1 MDRRKTVLISLLVL
15 VAGGAITWLIF
26 ATEPEAERSGAVRE
40 SAMLVDVVEAERGT
54 FQPTIRAMGTVE
66 PARDITLA
74 PRVGGQV
81 VRLSDAFTPG
91 GYVRQGEV
99 LLRIDPADY
108 EIALAQRRGDLAQAR
123 TDLEIELGRQDVAR
137 QDYQLLRDTIPTDD
151 RSLVLRVPQLEA
163 ARSRVEAAEAMV
175 EQAELDLERTTI
187 RAPFDA
193 HVLTRTANVGSQV
206 APGDPLGRLVGVDT
220 YWVVATVPQSRL
232 RWLTFPS
239 DGEPPSPVRI
249 RNRTAWAE
257 GEERTGTL
265 HRLIGALEGG
275 TRLARVIVDVP
286 DPAAVGAETDGPP
299 LMIGSFVETLIQT
312 RPLED
317 VIRLDRDY
325 VRDDDTVWVM
335 DEGVLRIRSV
345 EIVLRDADFAYIAS
359 GLEPGARV
367 VTTDLSTVVDGAAL
381 RTAGDSASP

>member
-15 VAGGAITWLIF
+15 VAGGVVTWLIF

-40 SAMLVDVVEAERGT
+40 SAMLVDVIEAERGT

-91 GYVRQGEV
+91 GFVREGQV
-99 LLRIDPADY
+99 LLQIDPADY
-108 EIALAQRRGDLAQAR
+108 EIALAQRRGDLAQVR

-137 QDYQLLRDTIPTDD
+137 QDYQLLRDTVPADD

-193 HVLTRTANVGSQV
+193 HVLTRAANVGSQV

-232 RWLTFPS
+232 RWLTFPD

-265 HRLIGALEGG
+265 HRLVGALEGG

-286 DPAAVGAETDGPP
+286 DPMATRPEADGPP
-299 LMIGSFVETLIQT
+299 LMIGSFVEALIEAE
-312 RPLED
+312 PLTD

-325 VRDDDTVWVM
+325 IRDDDTVWVM
-335 DEGVLRIRSV
+335 EDGALRIRSV
-345 EIVLRDADFAYIAS
+345 EVIFRDADHAYIAS

-367 VTTDLSTVVDGAAL
+367 VTTDLSTVVEGAPL
-381 RTAGDSASP
+381 RTDADSAE